1 MSPVPLATRSSC
13 TDATIVHCR
22 APLLYDGVMY
32 PVPTSLSP
40 SRVEAFTSCP
50 MAFRFASIERL
61 PESPS
66 AHMTKGSMVH
76 RVLELL
82 FIRPAAARTI
92 DSARDCFQQAVDE
105 YSIDPEFTLLN
116 LNEAQQ
122 QTFIAD
128 AWSLVGAYFR
138 MEDPTVIREI
148 GLEIR
153 LEAQVGSLALRGII
167 DRLEL
172 DADGGLVVTDYKTG
186 RAPGLKYEQGRLA
199 GVHFYSFLCEEVLG
213 RRPSAI
219 KLMYLRTGETITA
232 LPSAQSVKFITTRTT
247 AVWKAV
253 ERACTTGTFL
263 PRQGPLCSSC
273 SFQQW
278 CPAFGGDPAL
288 AAVEAPLQHAALAA

>member
-1 MSPVPLATRSSC
+1 
-13 TDATIVHCR
+13 
-22 APLLYDGVMY
+22 MY

-66 AHMTKGSMVH
+66 PHTTKGSLVH

-82 FIRPAAARTI
+82 FTHATALRTI
-92 DSARDCFQQAVDE
+92 ETARACFDRAIDE
-105 YSIDPEFTLLN
+105 YAVDPEFTLLS
-116 LNEAQQ
+116 LDDAQAEA
-122 QTFIAD
+122 FVAD
-128 AWSLVGAYFR
+128 AWSLVEAYFR
-138 MEDPTVIREI
+138 MEDPATIREI
-148 GLEIR
+148 GLELR

-172 DADGGLVVTDYKTG
+172 DSEGGLVVTDYKTG

-213 RRPSAI
+213 QRPSAI
-219 KLMYLRTGETITA
+219 RLMYLRTGETITA
-232 LPSAQSVKFITTRTT
+232 LPSAQSVRFITTRTT

-263 PRQGPLCSSC
+263 PRQGPLCASC

-278 CPAFGGDPAL
+278 CPAFGGDPEL
-288 AAVEAPLQHAALAA
+288 AAVEAPLRYAALVA